1 MDAYIYDNFYKT
13 SLRFIQHYAETV
25 TPRSLVRNTQQHKEV
40 LLELATIY
48 DNLLHFSCYKNFFSL
63 SPQQYTKIH
72 TSKLYLVYH
81 NSFIEELFQK
91 SRNTLVEIQEIKNL
105 IEQNIKDD
113 TLCVDDCQYHP
124 YEQIIHQGKTAIH
137 IFGLYQK
144 TLSGSY
150 CFFLV
155 DCILENK
162 NHDKD
167 QRTYKLK
174 KNENYC
180 TKKYTQYTNYLKD
193 EENKNKDKNNNSS
206 NSNKTVNKKK
216 TLGSFYK
223 ENDISP
229 KILYSRFKRYYG
241 CSFKQFLLQQQLLQA
256 LFLIIYS
263 RKSLKEI
270 AHKVGFEDYSN
281 FQKVFK
287 RCGITPS
294 HIKRIYF

>member
-25 TPRSLVRNTQQHKEV
+25 TPRSQIRSTQHHTEV

-48 DNLLHFSCYKNFFSL
+48 DNLLHLACYKNFFSL

-81 NSFIEELFQK
+81 NGFIEEHFQK

-174 KNENYC
+174 KNEKYC
-180 TKKYTQYTNYLKD
+180 TKKYAQYISYL
-193 EENKNKDKNNNSS
+193 EANNS
-206 NSNKTVNKKK
+206 KG
-216 TLGSFYK
+216 TLKCFCN

-229 KILYSRFKRYYG
+229 QKLYSRFKRYYG

-270 AHKVGFEDYSN
+270 AHKVGFEDYNN
-281 FQKVFK
+281 FLKAFK
-287 RCGITPS
+287 NCGIIPS
-294 HIKRIYF
+294 HIKRISF

>member
-25 TPRSLVRNTQQHKEV
+25 TPRSLVRSTQHHTEV

-48 DNLLHFSCYKNFFSL
+48 DNLLHLACCKNFFSL

-81 NSFIEELFQK
+81 NGFIEEHFQK
-91 SRNTLVEIQEIKNL
+91 SRNTLIEIQEIKNL

-174 KNENYC
+174 KNEKYC
-180 TKKYTQYTNYLKD
+180 TKKYAQYISYL
-193 EENKNKDKNNNSS
+193 EANNS
-206 NSNKTVNKKK
+206 KG
-216 TLGSFYK
+216 TLKCFCN

-229 KILYSRFKRYYG
+229 QKLYSRFKRYYG

-281 FQKVFK
+281 FRKAFK
-287 RCGITPS
+287 AGGISPS
-294 HIKRIYF
+294 QVKRLHF